1 MNKDIQFD
9 TSDRIF
15 SFVSCPKIPEIELIN
30 INKEAVVTIIFGF
43 SAFIKKRIGLRN
55 IPPPIPT
62 IPEIN
67 PNTEPI
73 NKEIKKFN
81 FLTIKLL
88 FSQDLLFISNKKPAI
103 ERTKN
108 KKISKISFSIFNV
121 PPKKANG
128 TDPIKKGSNNLKL

>member
-1 MNKDIQFD
+1 MNNEIYSDILD
-9 TSDRIF
+9 KIF
-15 SFVSCPKIPEIELIN
+15 SFVSWPKIPEIEFIN
-30 INKEAVVTIIFGF
+30 INKEAVVTITFGF

-88 FSQDLLFISNKKPAI
+88 FA
-103 ERTKN
+103 
-108 KKISKISFSIFNV
+108 
-121 PPKKANG
+121 
-128 TDPIKKGSNNLKL
+128 